1 MQKLVY
7 AAKENH
13 VLLELN
19 NASLNP
25 AGFRAKEGAEN
36 NDIEMLK
43 YCVEYK
49 QPVII
54 GSDAHIEEDV
64 AEFGYAL
71 DLLKRVNFPEELVV
85 NTSVDKLLEYAP
97 YNKIK

>member
-1 MQKLVY
+1 
-7 AAKENH
+7 
-13 VLLELN
+13 
-19 NASLNP
+19 
-25 AGFRAKEGAEN
+25 
-36 NDIEMLK
+36 MLK